1 MIVTI
6 TKVEIVKYVD
16 NGQRK
21 AYVSWIDHK
30 DRPGTT
36 EGSPSSLHMKELI
49 KRARREK
56 VAIQRQTR
64 GWKPKG

>member
-1 MIVTI
+1 MIKAI

-21 AYVSWIDHK
+21 AYVYWVDHRNK
-30 DRPGTT
+30 TGST
-36 EGSPSSLHMKELI
+36 EGSPTSLHMKELI

-56 VAIQRQTR
+56 VAVTRETR
-64 GWKPKG
+64 GWKPLG